1 MKYTKTTIP
10 EFITGGKKVD
20 TDLEL
25 YTYIEGK
32 GISTGAGIF
41 ESEVDGEIKTA
52 FQQFFREE
60 NKSTNNI
67 SFFILSEFHYPTH
80 NGVEIVLKK
89 INERLDAGRNVTVF
103 IITGQEPRPIDCS
116 YFFNAIINETEVK
129 PYNIFYNSSVIDS
142 RNYENKGANILISPL
157 SGTYFVFHGSEE
169 FKSKITNFDFNV
181 VNKTKLFNH
190 FTRRVNLSRWV
201 SAAVLHSNFDKDEF
215 NMSLGVDNEIKDAEL
230 EFYNR
235 LSTAAG
241 ADFYFK
247 DEIPIVYDRNYV
259 DSKKN
264 EQYMHPDSNNT
275 SALFDIVHE
284 TNGSNVNMSILTRV
298 FNDFYYCS
306 EKSFRP
312 YTLCSIPIYFNS
324 VGFINWF
331 SNQYQLDTFDDILP
345 NKLLDREND
354 FFKKTAIVKD
364 FLLDFKKN
372 NTDYNE
378 VLKSLKPRMEYN
390 MRRLPEL
397 FRKAQIEKFNN
408 VKESIYK
415 VLNG

>member
-1 MKYTKTTIP
+1 MEYTKTTIP
-10 EFITGGKKVD
+10 EYLTGGQKVD
-20 TDLEL
+20 TNLEL

-32 GISTGAGIF
+32 GISTGDGIF
-41 ESEVDGEIKTA
+41 ESEVDGEIKTV
-52 FQQFFREE
+52 FQQYFKE
-60 NKSTNNI
+60 KKKVADNI
-67 SFFILSEFHYPTH
+67 SFFILSEFHYPSH
-80 NGVEIVLKK
+80 KGVETVLEK
-89 INERLDAGRNVTVF
+89 IKDRLNADRTVVVF

-116 YFFNAIINETEVK
+116 YFFNAIINETKVK
-129 PYNIFYNSSVIDS
+129 PYNIYYNSSIVDS
-142 RNYENKGANILISPL
+142 RNYENKGANILMSPL

-169 FKSKITNFDFNV
+169 FKNKIVNFDFNL

-190 FTRRVNLSRWV
+190 FTRRVNLSRWI
-201 SAAVLHSNFDKDEF
+201 SAAVLYSSFDREEF

-247 DEIPIVYDRNYV
+247 DNIPIIYDREYV

-264 EQYMHPDSNNT
+264 EQYMHPDPKNT

-312 YTLCSIPIYFNS
+312 YTLCSIPIYINS
-324 VGFINWF
+324 TGFIKWF

-345 NKLLDREND
+345 NKLLDKEND
-354 FFKKTAIVKD
+354 YFKKTAIVKD

-372 NTDYNE
+372 NSDYNE
-378 VLKSLKPRMEYN
+378 VMKSLRPRLEYN

-397 FRKAQIEKFNN
+397 FKKARIEKFNN
-408 VKESIYK
+408 VKEAIYS

>member
-1 MKYTKTTIP
+1 MKFTETTIP
-10 EFITGGKKVD
+10 EYLTGGQKVD
-20 TDLEL
+20 TNLEL

-32 GISTGAGIF
+32 GISTGDGIF
-41 ESEVDGEIKTA
+41 ESEVDGEIKTV
-52 FQQFFREE
+52 FQQYFKEKR
-60 NKSTNNI
+60 KVADNI
-67 SFFILSEFHYPTH
+67 SFFILSEFHYPSH
-80 NGVEIVLKK
+80 KGVEIVLEK
-89 INERLDAGRNVTVF
+89 IKDRLNADRTVVVF

-116 YFFNAIINETEVK
+116 YFFNAIINETKVK
-129 PYNIFYNSSVIDS
+129 PYNIYYNSSIVDS
-142 RNYENKGANILISPL
+142 RNYENKGANILMSPL

-169 FKSKITNFDFNV
+169 FKNKIVNFDFNL

-190 FTRRVNLSRWV
+190 FTRRVNLSRWI
-201 SAAVLHSNFDKDEF
+201 SAAVLYSSFDKEEF

-247 DEIPIVYDRNYV
+247 DNIPIIYDREYV

-264 EQYMHPDSNNT
+264 EQYMHPDPKNT

-312 YTLCSIPIYFNS
+312 YTLCSIPIYINS
-324 VGFINWF
+324 TGFIKWF

-345 NKLLDREND
+345 NKLLDKEND
-354 FFKKTAIVKD
+354 YFKKTAIVKD

-372 NTDYNE
+372 NSDYNE
-378 VLKSLKPRMEYN
+378 VMKSLRPRIEYN

-397 FRKAQIEKFNN
+397 FEKARIEKFNN
-408 VKESIYK
+408 VKEAIYS